1 MNKSINQSLNK
12 IITIKDKETNKQ
24 TPVSSVNTNLILSK
38 LNSQLKQTN
47 KQRLKHNSEYHKNA
61 IL

>member
-12 IITIKDKETNKQ
+12 MITIKDKETNKQ
-24 TPVSSVNTNLILSK
+24 TPISSVNTNLILSQ

-47 KQRLKHNSEYHKNA
+47 KQRLKHNSE
-61 IL
+61 